1 MICNV
6 WRKHEHSIILFLALR
21 GHDDQ
26 DPGQGHH
33 TEDQGHEVPVDN
45 GENPRK
51 ASIETDR
58 TYYNFLSLD
67 PSYCT

>member
-58 TYYNFLSLD
+58 TYYNFFSLD
-67 PSYCT
+67 PLYCT